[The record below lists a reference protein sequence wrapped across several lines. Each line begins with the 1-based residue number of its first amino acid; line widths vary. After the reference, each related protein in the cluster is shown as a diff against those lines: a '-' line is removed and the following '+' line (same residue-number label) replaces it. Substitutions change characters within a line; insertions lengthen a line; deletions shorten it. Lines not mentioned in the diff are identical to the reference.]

1 MNDESS
7 RSHLI
12 LTLTLVEVGKKKN
25 IVGSKLNL
33 VDLAGSERIKDSMST
48 GQDLTEACHINKSLY
63 ALAGVVDGL
72 TKGKPRE

>member
-33 VDLAGSERIKDSMST
+33 VDLAGSERIKDSMAT
-48 GQDLTEACHINKSLY
+48 GQALTEACHINKSLY

>member
-12 LTLTLVEVGKKKN
+12 MTLTLVEVGKKTV
-25 IVGSKLNL
+25 VGSKLNL
-33 VDLAGSERIKDSMST
+33 VDLAGSERLKDSMAT
-48 GQDLTEACHINKSLY
+48 GQALKEACHINSSLY

-72 TKGKPRE
+72 TKGKPGE